1 MYRSIACAENWP
13 NRSLTARHQS
23 ISALASVRNC
33 FFLPFSN
40 IVFWFC
46 FRAFPIFFKWV
57 YWKEVVF
64 NSVRSYCV
72 IRIYIYCVVCFVL
85 SFEEKKYVLF
95 IKTDCLQW
103 SVAYILW
110 KKFWRENI
118 AVIITSQVLTN
129 QNGKFVHQ
137 RIKYNIRV
145 QIEQI
150 PDSFND
156 ILIHSFI
163 RRHQIL
169 YLNPIDLIARN
180 VIRYSFYIY
189 YYLKFVRYS
198 IFDSSFL
205 AWIIIPTSFFQRIR
219 EFLLL
224 FSFYSST
231 KGQRNLG

>member
-1 MYRSIACAENWP
+1 M
-13 NRSLTARHQS
+13 RH
-23 ISALASVRNC
+23 
-33 FFLPFSN
+33 SN
-40 IVFWFC
+40 
-46 FRAFPIFFKWV
+46 
-57 YWKEVVF
+57 
-64 NSVRSYCV
+64 
-72 IRIYIYCVVCFVL
+72 IYCVVCFVL
-85 SFEEKKYVLF
+85 SFEENKYVLF

-110 KKFWRENI
+110 KFWRENI

-145 QIEQI
+145 QIVQI

-169 YLNPIDLIARN
+169 YLNSIDLIARN

-198 IFDSSFL
+198 TFDSSFL
-205 AWIIIPTSFFQRIR
+205 A
-219 EFLLL
+219 
-224 FSFYSST
+224 
-231 KGQRNLG
+231 